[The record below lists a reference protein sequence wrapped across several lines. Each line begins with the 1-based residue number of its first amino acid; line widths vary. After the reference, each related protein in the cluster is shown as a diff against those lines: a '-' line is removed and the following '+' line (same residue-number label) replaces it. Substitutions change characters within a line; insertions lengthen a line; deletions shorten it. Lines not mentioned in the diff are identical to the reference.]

1 MRRPPAT
8 TAALAVTLGALLVT
22 TPLRSR
28 AQDTTPSSTSAAT
41 APTPASSP
49 TTTTQSPTGDK
60 PADIKQSLID
70 WLLDGIDPRHETEFE
85 GYDGWYNNPSHPEL
99 GSADGHLIRLFPAQY
114 SDGSYRPN
122 GQNRPN
128 PFTISNLTMRGNF
141 GEGLSRTGKTA
152 FLVFFGQQVVEEIL
166 DAQRSG
172 CPPEYFNI
180 PIPENHEYRNI
191 GAAAM
196 PFLRTR
202 YDVRTGNSPNNPRRQ
217 INEITPWIDGG
228 LTYGTSKTWADTL
241 RLFRC
246 GKLASSH
253 NGQFPVENSIRLPMA
268 NPPPPRFHRLR
279 PVSRF
284 FRLGNPRGNENTFL
298 LTMGTLWFRFHNA
311 VAERM
316 CQRFGTANAGSNN
329 SSSLKLWNEERIFN
343 EARKL
348 VIAVHQHI
356 IMNDWLPEWLGSSLP
371 AYNGWDSSIDPGI
384 ATEFQS
390 AAMRF
395 GHTLVTS
402 GGYRR
407 GPASDCTVRN
417 VTFEMDGQRH
427 SVSGVRTCNSFWN
440 PQEAL
445 VEGGIEPM
453 IMGLSSQAAERED
466 NVIVEDL
473 RGRVFGP
480 LEFSRRDLMAVN
492 IQRGRD
498 HAIPDYK
505 TARRLLGLKPDF
517 NTFSEMG
524 RLISPMLYGENPKL
538 FDEVLPDLYGNSTEN
553 VDMWVGGLL
562 ETSDRPGPL
571 FQTIIRDQFRRIR
584 DGDRFWFENN
594 GTGFFSQEM
603 INKIKKLRIYDVI
616 LTATNISAGD
626 IQLNPFRLPSDVNGG
641 LAQQCMDQ
649 LTVKYSCT
657 TINNLTTTCHAL
669 PPLNSSRVES
679 CTQLKTFDYFSESE
693 ISYALT
699 FLGLALFVVGCVLL
713 LLFLADRRRSLV
725 AEERKKLNRRRSRS
739 GSKDTAILREW
750 QGPRQGYRSVV
761 ARLMAEKRSLVM
773 SNATSGAPLRSIDF
787 SKVQSVVFQ
796 VASSKH
802 RHFFMLRLPKEYDLV
817 LKFDAL
823 DEMESFVA
831 RVEEFLGNIGVGRE
845 RRQLEESI
853 LLRDAITL
861 EHRKKQLDKFFRV
874 VFAQAFGIEHD
885 QQEILQLDAAQAR
898 DIVNLE
904 LTQTEFAAALS
915 MHADSTFVQQ
925 MFALVDFDNN
935 GYISFREFLDMIV
948 IFAKGSAEDK
958 TKLMFDM
965 YDIDHSGKL
974 SRDEFANMIKSLLE
988 LANQSLSQ
996 EKLNEL
1002 ISSMFR
1008 EAGLEKKQTI
1018 TLEDFQKLLSSHKD
1032 QLGYTQLNFDVSTFK
1047 GAPPPSMNRN
1057 SVVYRAQNTLVR
1069 AYSYFGGKSDAPTAA
1084 AALAAE
1090 ATGKST
1096 RSRLNVQPL
1105 AMPRKANYEQESAFS
1120 RYVVAAGKFGENHR
1134 LEIFWLTLYTL
1145 VLFAI
1150 FSERAYYYSVER
1162 EHGGLR
1168 QIAGYGVT
1176 ITRGAASAQMF
1187 TYSTLLLTMCRNSIT
1202 FLRDT
1207 FLHQYVP
1214 FDSAIPMHLYI
1225 AIWAGIFSVIHS
1237 VGHALNFYHISTQTA
1252 DDLTCLFR
1260 EYYHAT
1266 DELPKFHY
1274 WCFATMTGLTGV
1286 LLLMLLSVMYVFA
1299 TPFARRHVFNAFW
1312 NTHNLYPAFYILMVL
1327 HGLGR
1332 LVQPPLFY
1340 YFFLGPLVLYVLDR
1354 LVSLSR
1360 KKVEISVIRAEH
1372 LPSDVTMLLMKRPP
1386 NFEYRSGQWVRIASL
1401 GLNGSEYH
1409 PFTLSSAPHE
1419 DNLSVHIRALGPWT
1433 INLRK
1438 IYDPSNLPDKGYPKL
1453 YLDGPFGG
1461 GHQDWFRFE
1470 VSVLVGGGIGVTPF
1484 ASILKDIAQRA
1495 SSRAGGRVACKK
1507 VYFIWVT
1514 RTQKHFEWMTD
1525 IIRQVEERDAK
1536 DFVSVH
1542 IFITQFYHKFDLRTT
1557 MLYICERHF
1566 QRISNRSLFTGLR
1579 AITHFGR
1586 PDFSGFLDSLQ
1597 VEHPTVSRFGVFSC
1611 GPFPMTR
1618 SVQTACDELNRK
1630 EGALF
1635 DHHYE
1640 NF

>member
-1 MRRPPAT
+1 S
-8 TAALAVTLGALLVT
+8 TA
-22 TPLRSR
+22 
-28 AQDTTPSSTSAAT
+28 Q
-41 APTPASSP
+41 
-49 TTTTQSPTGDK
+49 K
-60 PADIKQSLID
+60 PGDIKGALID
-70 WLLDGIDPRHETEFE
+70 WLLDDVDPYHETEFE

-99 GSADGHLIRLFPAQY
+99 GSADGHLIRLFPPQY

-128 PFTISNLTMRGNF
+128 PFTISEKTMKGDF

-166 DAQRSG
+166 DAQRAG

-180 PIPENHEYRNI
+180 PIPEGHEYRNI

-241 RLFRC
+241 RSFKC

-253 NGQFPVENSIRLPMA
+253 GGQFPVQNDIRLPMA
-268 NPPPPRFHRLR
+268 NPPPPRFHQLR

-316 CQRFGTANAGSNN
+316 CQRFGTVKAGSTNA
-329 SSSLKLWNEERIFN
+329 SSLRLWNEERIFN

-356 IMNDWLPEWLGSSLP
+356 IINNWLPEWLGSPLSE
-371 AYNGWDSSIDPGI
+371 YKGWDSSIDPGI

-402 GGYRR
+402 GGYKR
-407 GPASDCTVRN
+407 GPAPDCAVKN
-417 VTFEMDGQRH
+417 VTFEMNGQRH
-427 SVSGVRTCNSFWN
+427 TVRGVRTCNSFWN

-445 VEGGIEPM
+445 VNDGIEPM

-505 TARRLLGLKPDF
+505 TARRLLGLPTDF
-517 NTFSEMG
+517 STFSEMG
-524 RLISPMLYGENPKL
+524 QKVSPLLYQENAQL
-538 FDEVLPDLYGNSTEN
+538 FDKVLPELYGNSTDL

-562 ETSDRPGPL
+562 ETTDRPGQL

-594 GTGFFSQEM
+594 QTGFFSSDQ
-603 INKIKKLRIYDVI
+603 IDRIKSLNVYDVI
-616 LTATNISAGD
+616 LTATDINVGD
-626 IQLNPFRLPSDVNGG
+626 IQNNPFRLPSTENPG
-641 LAQQCMDQ
+641 LADTCLSQ
-649 LTVKYSCT
+649 LTVQYPCGTAGS
-657 TINNLTTTCHAL
+657 NVTCHAL
-669 PPLNSSRVES
+669 PPLNSARVES
-679 CTQLKTFDYFSESE
+679 CTRLQTFDYFSESE

-713 LLFLADRRRSLV
+713 LFLLAARRNQHV
-725 AEERKKLNRRRSRS
+725 AEERKKLNKRRPRS
-739 GSKDTAILREW
+739 GDDNVISAREW
-750 QGPRQGYRSVV
+750 QGHKPGYRSVAIRFLRDKKSV
-761 ARLMAEKRSLVM
+761 AVVHA
-773 SNATSGAPLRSIDF
+773 ATGASLRSIDLR
-787 SKVQSVVFQ
+787 KVQSVVVQ
-796 VASSKH
+796 VASAKN
-802 RHFFMLRLPKEYDLV
+802 RFFFMLRLPREYDLV
-817 LKFDAL
+817 LKFDSSEDL
-823 DEMESFVA
+823 EGFISKL
-831 RVEEFLGNIGVGRE
+831 EEFLGAIGVGRE
-845 RRQLEESI
+845 RRELEEQT
-853 LLRDAITL
+853 LLRQAVTL
-861 EHRKKQLDKFFRV
+861 EHRQKQLDKFFRV
-874 VFAQAFGIEHD
+874 VFAQARAFGIEHD
-885 QQEILQLDAAQAR
+885 QKEILELDAAQAR
-898 DIVNLE
+898 DVVNLE
-904 LTQTEFAAALS
+904 LTQSEFASALS
-915 MHADSTFVQQ
+915 MQPDSTFVQQ
-925 MFALVDFDNN
+925 MFGLVDYDGN

-948 IFAKGSAEDK
+948 IFAKGTAEDK

-1002 ISSMFR
+1002 IASMFQ
-1008 EAGLEKKQTI
+1008 EAGLQTKMTI
-1018 TLEDFQKLLSSHKD
+1018 TLEDFQMLLSSHKE
-1032 QLGYTQLNFDVSTFK
+1032 QLGYTQLNFDE
-1047 GAPPPSMNRN
+1047 
-1057 SVVYRAQNTLVR
+1057 
-1069 AYSYFGGKSDAPTAA
+1069 
-1084 AALAAE
+1084 ALAQTPAPETAPLRSAQLRSYVRPKSSYLVE
-1090 ATGKST
+1090 AKMKKKKRQPPARFFHIST
-1096 RSRLNVQPL
+1096 SNASSLKEMNSRSHRGVTQCHITIQYHGVTHLISPSQSHIT
-1105 AMPRKANYEQESAFS
+1105 ESLISSHQLKIIS
-1120 RYVVAAGKFGENHR
+1120 RTH
-1134 LEIFWLTLYTL
+1134 
-1145 VLFAI
+1145 
-1150 FSERAYYYSVER
+1150 SYYYSVER

-1207 FLHQYVP
+1207 FLHRYVP
-1214 FDSAIPMHLYI
+1214 FDSAIPMHLYV

-1237 VGHALNFYHISTQTA
+1237 VGHAFNFYHISTQTA

-1260 EYYHAT
+1260 EYFHAT

-1286 LLLMLLSVMYVFA
+1286 LLLMLLAVMYVFA
-1299 TPFARRHVFNAFW
+1299 TPYARRHVFNAFW
-1312 NTHNLYPAFYILMVL
+1312 NTHNLYPVFYILMIL

-1332 LVQPPLFY
+1332 LVQPPIFY
-1340 YFFLGPLVLYVLDR
+1340 YFLLGPLVLYVLDR

-1372 LPSDVTMLLMKRPP
+1372 LPSDVTMLLMKRPSS
-1386 NFEYRSGQWVRIASL
+1386 FEYRSGQWVRIACL

-1419 DNLSVHIRALGPWT
+1419 DNLSVHVRALGPWT
-1433 INLRK
+1433 INLRT
-1438 IYDPSNLPDKGYPKL
+1438 IYDPSSLPDSPYPKI
-1453 YLDGPFGG
+1453 YLDGPYGG

-1484 ASILKDIAQRA
+1484 ASILKDIAYRTSTRA
-1495 SSRAGGRVACKK
+1495 RVSCKK

-1525 IIRQVEERDAK
+1525 IIREVEEK
-1536 DFVSVH
+1536 DGRGLVNVH

-1579 AITHFGR
+1579 AVTHFGR
-1586 PDFSGFLDSLQ
+1586 PDFPGFLDSLQ
-1597 VEHPTVSRFGVFSC
+1597 LEHPTVSRFGVFSC

-1618 SVQTACDELNRK
+1618 SVESACEHLNRK
-1630 EGALF
+1630 EGAIF

>member
-1 MRRPPAT
+1 MPRPASLVALLGIVLVCPPHTSAQDSTTPIPPNPVTPSAT
-8 TAALAVTLGALLVT
+8 TASSSA
-22 TPLRSR
+22 S
-28 AQDTTPSSTSAAT
+28 QETPSPGA
-41 APTPASSP
+41 
-49 TTTTQSPTGDK
+49 QNGK
-60 PADIKQSLID
+60 PVDIKGGLID
-70 WLLDGIDPRHETEFE
+70 WLLDSIDPHHETEFE

-128 PFTISNLTMRGNF
+128 PFTISEMTMKGNF

-180 PIPENHEYRNI
+180 PIPEGHEYRNI

-241 RLFRC
+241 RSFSC
-246 GKLASSH
+246 GQLASSH
-253 NGQFPVENSIRLPMA
+253 GGQFPVENSIRLPMA

-311 VAERM
+311 VARRM
-316 CQRFGTANAGSNN
+316 CDRFGTTGAGSTN
-329 SSSLKLWNEERIFN
+329 SSSLKIWNEERIFN

-356 IMNDWLPEWLGSSLP
+356 IINDWLPEWLGSPLP
-371 AYNGWDSSIDPGI
+371 EYKGWDSSIDPGI

-407 GPASDCTVRN
+407 SAAPDCRVNN
-417 VTFEMDGQRH
+417 VTFEMGGNKH
-427 SVSGVRTCNSFWN
+427 SVRGVRTCNSFWN

-445 VEGGIEPM
+445 IDGGIEPM

-505 TARRLLGLKPDF
+505 TARRLLGLEPDF
-517 NTFSEMG
+517 STFTEMG
-524 RLISPMLYGENPKL
+524 QRISPLLYGENPQL
-538 FDEVLPDLYGNSTEN
+538 FENVLPQLYGNSTEN

-594 GTGFFSQEM
+594 GTGFFSSEM
-603 INKIKKLRIYDVI
+603 IDKIKLLRIYDVI
-616 LTATNISAGD
+616 MTATNINPGD
-626 IQLNPFRLPSDVNGG
+626 IQLNPFRLPSEVNQG
-641 LAQQCMDQ
+641 LTSTCLGQ
-649 LTVKYSCT
+649 LTVQYSCT
-657 TINNLTTTCHAL
+657 AAGNVTVTCHAL
-669 PPLNSSRVES
+669 PPLNRSRVEE
-679 CTQLKTFDYFSESE
+679 CTSLKTFDYFSESE

-713 LLFLADRRRSLV
+713 LLFLASRRKRWV
-725 AEERKKLNRRRSRS
+725 AEERKKLNKRRSRS
-739 GSKDTAILREW
+739 GAKDTAILREW
-750 QGPRQGYRSVV
+750 QGPRTPYRSVV
-761 ARLMAEKRSLVM
+761 ARLMAEKRALELA
-773 SNATSGAPLRSIDF
+773 NAASGALLRSIDF
-787 SKVQSVVFQ
+787 KKVQSVVFQ
-796 VASSKH
+796 VASSKS
-802 RHFFMLRLPKEYDLV
+802 RFFFMLRVPREYDLV
-817 LKFDAL
+817 LKFDSS
-823 DEMESFVA
+823 DDMESFVA
-831 RVEEFLGNIGVGRE
+831 RVEDFLGRIGVGHE
-845 RRQLEESI
+845 RRQLEESV

-861 EHRKKQLDKFFRV
+861 EHRQKQLDMFFRV

-885 QQEILQLDAAQAR
+885 QKEILELDAAQAR

-904 LTQTEFAAALS
+904 LTQSEFAAALS
-915 MHADSTFVQQ
+915 MNPDSTFVQQ

-974 SRDEFANMIKSLLE
+974 SRNEFANMIKSLLE
-988 LANQSLSQ
+988 LANQSLSPD
-996 EKLNEL
+996 KLNDL
-1002 ISSMFR
+1002 ISSMFK

-1018 TLEDFQKLLSSHKD
+1018 TLDDFQKLLSSHKD
-1032 QLGYTQLNFDVSTFK
+1032 QLGYTQLNFDVSSIK
-1047 GAPPPSMNRN
+1047 GAPPQSLNRN

-1069 AYSYFGGKSDAPTAA
+1069 AYSYFGGKSDAQTAT
-1084 AALAAE
+1084 AALASE
-1090 ATGKST
+1090 AAAIGQPP
-1096 RSRLNVQPL
+1096 RSKLNVQPL
-1105 AMPRKANYEQESAFS
+1105 ALPRKANYDRDSAS
-1120 RYVVAAGKFGENHR
+1120 RYFVAFAKFAQNHR
-1134 LEIFWLTLYTL
+1134 LEMFWLTLYTL
-1145 VLFAI
+1145 VLLAI

-1176 ITRGAASAQMF
+1176 VTRGAASAQMF

-1207 FLHQYVP
+1207 FLHRYVP

-1286 LLLMLLSVMYVFA
+1286 FLLMLLSVMYVFA
-1299 TPFARRHVFNAFW
+1299 TPFARRHVFDAFW

-1332 LVQPPLFY
+1332 LVQPPIFY

-1372 LPSDVTMLLMKRPP
+1372 LPSDVTMLLMKRPTS
-1386 NFEYRSGQWVRIASL
+1386 FEYRSGQWVRIASL

-1438 IYDPSNLPDKGYPKL
+1438 IYDPSNLQDRAYPKI

-1484 ASILKDIAQRA
+1484 ASILKDIAHRA
-1495 SSRAGGRVACKK
+1495 SARGRVACKK

-1525 IIRQVEERDAK
+1525 IIRQVEESDGRGL
-1536 DFVSVH
+1536 VSVH

-1566 QRISNRSLFTGLR
+1566 QRISNRSLFTGLQ

-1597 VEHPTVSRFGVFSC
+1597 LEHPTVTRFGVFSC

-1618 SVQTACDELNRK
+1618 SVQSACDELNRK
-1630 EGALF
+1630 EGAIF

>member
-1 MRRPPAT
+1 MNQLTKQYPCI
-8 TAALAVTLGALLVT
+8 TA
-22 TPLRSR
+22 
-28 AQDTTPSSTSAAT
+28 D
-41 APTPASSP
+41 
-49 TTTTQSPTGDK
+49 D
-60 PADIKQSLID
+60 
-70 WLLDGIDPRHETEFE
+70 
-85 GYDGWYNNPSHPEL
+85 
-99 GSADGHLIRLFPAQY
+99 
-114 SDGSYRPN
+114 
-122 GQNRPN
+122 
-128 PFTISNLTMRGNF
+128 
-141 GEGLSRTGKTA
+141 
-152 FLVFFGQQVVEEIL
+152 
-166 DAQRSG
+166 
-172 CPPEYFNI
+172 
-180 PIPENHEYRNI
+180 
-191 GAAAM
+191 
-196 PFLRTR
+196 
-202 YDVRTGNSPNNPRRQ
+202 
-217 INEITPWIDGG
+217 
-228 LTYGTSKTWADTL
+228 
-241 RLFRC
+241 
-246 GKLASSH
+246 
-253 NGQFPVENSIRLPMA
+253 
-268 NPPPPRFHRLR
+268 
-279 PVSRF
+279 
-284 FRLGNPRGNENTFL
+284 
-298 LTMGTLWFRFHNA
+298 
-311 VAERM
+311 
-316 CQRFGTANAGSNN
+316 
-329 SSSLKLWNEERIFN
+329 
-343 EARKL
+343 
-348 VIAVHQHI
+348 
-356 IMNDWLPEWLGSSLP
+356 
-371 AYNGWDSSIDPGI
+371 
-384 ATEFQS
+384 
-390 AAMRF
+390 
-395 GHTLVTS
+395 
-402 GGYRR
+402 
-407 GPASDCTVRN
+407 RN
-417 VTFEMDGQRH
+417 VT
-427 SVSGVRTCNSFWN
+427 C
-440 PQEAL
+440 
-445 VEGGIEPM
+445 
-453 IMGLSSQAAERED
+453 
-466 NVIVEDL
+466 
-473 RGRVFGP
+473 
-480 LEFSRRDLMAVN
+480 
-492 IQRGRD
+492 
-498 HAIPDYK
+498 Y
-505 TARRLLGLKPDF
+505 
-517 NTFSEMG
+517 
-524 RLISPMLYGENPKL
+524 
-538 FDEVLPDLYGNSTEN
+538 
-553 VDMWVGGLL
+553 
-562 ETSDRPGPL
+562 
-571 FQTIIRDQFRRIR
+571 
-584 DGDRFWFENN
+584 
-594 GTGFFSQEM
+594 
-603 INKIKKLRIYDVI
+603 
-616 LTATNISAGD
+616 
-626 IQLNPFRLPSDVNGG
+626 
-641 LAQQCMDQ
+641 
-649 LTVKYSCT
+649 
-657 TINNLTTTCHAL
+657 AL
-669 PPLNSSRVES
+669 PPLNSQRVES

-693 ISYALT
+693 VSYALT

-713 LLFLADRRRSLV
+713 LLFLAQRRKHLV

-739 GSKDTAILREW
+739 GAKDTAILREW
-750 QGPRQGYRSVV
+750 QGHRQGYRNVV
-761 ARLMAEKRSLVM
+761 ARFMDDKRSLVLT
-773 SNATSGAPLRSIDF
+773 NAASGGVLRSIDF
-787 SKVQSVVFQ
+787 RKVQSVFIHA
-796 VASSKH
+796 ASSKR
-802 RHFFMLRLPKEYDLV
+802 RHFCLLRVPKEYDLV

-823 DEMESFVA
+823 EDMESFVA
-831 RVEEFLGNIGVGRE
+831 RLEDFLGNIGVGRE
-845 RRQLEESI
+845 RRQMEESV
-853 LLRDAITL
+853 LLRDAVTL
-861 EHRKKQLDKFFRV
+861 EHRQKQLDKFFRV

-885 QQEILQLDAAQAR
+885 QKEILQLDAAQAR

-904 LTQTEFAAALS
+904 LTQAEFAAALS
-915 MHADSTFVQQ
+915 MHPDSTFVQQ

-948 IFAKGSAEDK
+948 IFAKGTAEDK

-988 LANQSLSQ
+988 LANQSLSP

-1018 TLEDFQKLLSSHKD
+1018 TLEDFQMLLSSHKD

-1047 GAPPPSMNRN
+1047 GALPPSMSRN

-1069 AYSYFGGKSDAPTAA
+1069 AYSYFGGHSDAATTAA
-1084 AALAAE
+1084 SLAAE
-1090 ATGKST
+1090 ATGQQT

-1105 AMPRKANYEQESAFS
+1105 ALPRKANYEQESALS
-1120 RYVVAAGKFGENHR
+1120 LYLVAMGKFVENHR

-1145 VLFAI
+1145 VLLAI

-1176 ITRGAASAQMF
+1176 VTRGAASAQMF

-1207 FLHQYVP
+1207 FLHRYVP
-1214 FDSAIPMHLYI
+1214 FDSAIPLHLYI
-1225 AIWAGIFSVIHS
+1225 AIWAGIFSIIHS

-1274 WCFATMTGLTGV
+1274 WCFATMTGMTGI
-1286 LLLMLLSVMYVFA
+1286 LLLMLLAVMYVFA

-1332 LVQPPLFY
+1332 LVQPPIFY

-1386 NFEYRSGQWVRIASL
+1386 SFEYRSGQWVRIASL

-1438 IYDPSNLPDKGYPKL
+1438 IYDPSNLPGKGYPKI
-1453 YLDGPFGG
+1453 YLDGPYGG

-1495 SSRAGGRVACKK
+1495 ASRSGARVACKK

-1536 DFVSVH
+1536 GFVSVH

-1579 AITHFGR
+1579 SITHFGR

-1597 VEHPTVSRFGVFSC
+1597 VEHPTVTRFGVFSC
-1611 GPFPMTR
+1611 GPFTMTR
-1618 SVQTACDELNRK
+1618 SVQAACDELNRK